1 MSTAARGGKRA
12 VPGRAGGA
20 RARPPGTV
28 SKPVRPGRD
37 GDPSN
42 AGFDEG
48 AWGAPRPRLEL
59 SGDGRP
65 PPGQPDLAADTRGR
79 AADARAPP
87 GGWRRGGGGWP
98 CLGGPRLAAGGG
110 GDHTTEP
117 AGAGEDAGT
126 ETQTGALV
134 SRAAWPA
141 VRSGAD
147 GPRGAGSS
155 RGQCLHGASGAT

>member
-28 SKPVRPGRD
+28 SKP
-37 GDPSN
+37 
-42 AGFDEG
+42 
-48 AWGAPRPRLEL
+48 
-59 SGDGRP
+59 
-65 PPGQPDLAADTRGR
+65 
-79 AADARAPP
+79 
-87 GGWRRGGGGWP
+87 
-98 CLGGPRLAAGGG
+98 
-110 GDHTTEP
+110 
-117 AGAGEDAGT
+117 AGEDAGT

-141 VRSGAD
+141 IRSGAD